1 MELNTYDKVK
11 EISISTEMKTS
22 FLSYAMSVIVSRA
35 LPDVRDG
42 LKPVHRRILYG
53 MEELGVYPDKSF
65 KKSARIVGD
74 VMGKYHPHGDTA
86 IYDAMVR
93 MAQTFSY
100 RYPLVNGHGN
110 FGSIDGDGA
119 AAMRYTEAKMMKIT
133 TEMLSDLKK
142 DTIDFVDNYD
152 GSEREPSVMPS
163 KFPNLLMNGATGIAV
178 GMATNIPPHNLT
190 ELING
195 ILAYMG
201 NHDITVD
208 ELMQY
213 IPGPDFPTGGTIMGL
228 GNLKQAYETGNGA
241 IKMRAKTEIVEAK
254 SGKKSIIVTEIP
266 YQVNKS
272 RLIEKIAEL
281 AKEKRVDG
289 ITDLRDESNRKGIR
303 VVIELRRDVNA
314 EVTLNNLFKFTPLQT
329 TFGINMLALVNN
341 QPKVLPL
348 RDMLMHYVN
357 HQIEVLTRKT
367 IFDLAKAKSRAHIL
381 DGLLVALDNIDE
393 VIKTIRSSYDDAEE
407 QLMTRYSLSQEQT
420 KAILEM
426 RLRRLSG
433 LEREKLESELKD
445 LKTLINELEFI
456 LSSEDKKEELIIEQ
470 LEYIKDK
477 FGDERRSEINSTLDL
492 DIEDEDLIPREDVII
507 TITASGYC
515 KRMNLEHYKT
525 QNRGGKGM
533 TGIKT
538 NEDDMVEH
546 IINTSTHDFILFFT
560 NKGRVYKMK
569 GYKIPSYGRSSKGLP
584 IVNLLDMDED
594 ESLAAVARIEDF
606 ENEDFLFFVT
616 KQGIVKRTPVQDFQ
630 NIRVSGIK
638 AINLRDED
646 ELLGVR
652 LTNGHRDIIMGASNG
667 KAIRFH
673 EETAR
678 AMGRVASGVRGIL
691 LHEGE
696 CVVGFAVVTEDINQI
711 LVVTENGYGKR
722 TMIDEYRQQ
731 NRGGK
736 GVKTLQIT
744 DKNGPLAKLR
754 SVVGDEDLIITTNK
768 GMIIRLPIDQIAQS
782 KRSTQGVRL
791 IKLNKN
797 QKVATIAIVP
807 KSDDEFDEEL
817 ENNELTINET
827 PLDKTPLLE
836 ATNENQESVEDKVD
850 EEVATLDSEKNVEE
864 PSNEVI
870 VEERDVEPIK
880 EEPKEEKKEAPAPI
894 IEEIVSEEEIK
905 QEEDTDEENDDLE
918 QLGFDLEF

>member
-1 MELNTYDKVK
+1 MEINDTMTIDAFDKVK
-11 EISISTEMKTS
+11 PISITTEMKTS

-53 MEELGVYPDKSF
+53 MEELGVTPDKSY

-133 TEMLSDLKK
+133 SEILQDIKK

-152 GSEREPSVMPS
+152 GSEREPSVLPS
-163 KFPNLLMNGATGIAV
+163 KFPNLLVNGATGIAV

-190 ELING
+190 EVING
-195 ILAYMG
+195 TLAYIG
-201 NHDITVD
+201 NNDITTE
-208 ELMQY
+208 ELMMY
-213 IPGPDFPTGGTIMGL
+213 IQGPDFPTGGTIMGMT
-228 GNLKQAYETGNGA
+228 NLRQAYETGNGA
-241 IKMRAKTEIVEAK
+241 IKVRAKTEIVTAK
-254 SGKKSIIVTEIP
+254 SGKQSIIVTEIP

-281 AKEKRVDG
+281 AKEKRIDG

-303 VVIELRRDVNA
+303 VVIELRKDVNA
-314 EVTLNNLFKFTPLQT
+314 DVTLNNLYKFTPLQT

-348 RDMLMHYVN
+348 RDMLKYYVE
-357 HQIEVLTRKT
+357 HQIEVLTRRT
-367 IFDLAKAKSRAHIL
+367 IFELAKAKSRAHIL
-381 DGLLVALDNIDE
+381 EGLIIALDNIDE
-393 VIKTIRSSYDDAEE
+393 VIATIRNSYDDADD
-407 QLMTRYSLSQEQT
+407 QLMAKFNLTTEQA

-433 LEREKLESELKD
+433 LEREKVENELNELVKV
-445 LKTLINELEFI
+445 IEELEFV
-456 LSSEDKKEELIIEQ
+456 LANEDKKLEIIIDQ
-470 LEYIKDK
+470 LETIRDK
-477 FGDERRSEINSTLDL
+477 YGDERRSEISLSLDL
-492 DIEDEDLIPREDVII
+492 DIEDEDLIPVEDVII
-507 TITASGYC
+507 TITSSGYT
-515 KRMNLEHYKT
+515 KRMNTEIYKT

-538 NEDDMVEH
+538 HDDDVVEH

-569 GYKIPSYGRSSKGLP
+569 GYKIPNYGRASKGLP
-584 IVNLLDMDED
+584 IVNLLNLDED
-594 ESLAAVARIEDF
+594 ETLAAVAKIDDF
-606 ENEDFLFFVT
+606 DNENNFLFFVT
-616 KQGIVKRTPVQDFQ
+616 KGGVVKRTAVSDFK

-638 AINLRDED
+638 AINLREND
-646 ELLGVR
+646 ELLAVR
-652 LTNGHRDIIMGASNG
+652 LTDGERDVILGASNG

-673 EETAR
+673 ENTAR
-678 AMGRVASGVRGIL
+678 SMGRVASGVRGIL
-691 LHEGE
+691 LNEGDE
-696 CVVGFAVVTEDINQI
+696 VVGMTVVTEDRNQI
-711 LVVTENGYGKR
+711 LVVTENGYGKK
-722 TMIDEYRQQ
+722 TIVEEYRQQ

-744 DKNGPLAKLR
+744 EKNGKLTKLR
-754 SVVGDEDLIITTNK
+754 SVEGDEDLIITTNK
-768 GMIIRLPIDQIAQS
+768 GMIIRLPIEQIATS
-782 KRSTQGVRL
+782 KRATQGVRL
-791 IKLNKN
+791 IKLNEG

-807 KSDDEFDEEL
+807 KTDDEDLLDETL
-817 ENNELTINET
+817 EEVNETVNNEDIT
-827 PLDKTPLLE
+827 
-836 ATNENQESVEDKVD
+836 
-850 EEVATLDSEKNVEE
+850 VEE
-864 PSNEVI
+864 NTTGELPNN
-870 VEERDVEPIK
+870 
-880 EEPKEEKKEAPAPI
+880 
-894 IEEIVSEEEIK
+894 
-905 QEEDTDEENDDLE
+905 TEENDTE
-918 QLGFDLEF
+918 E